1 LASWLIRNATVV
13 TMDEAGTVLPQADVL
28 INGSEIVGLWPSG
41 SGGGAAGPS
50 TSLRVNS
57 GTPALQTEVR
67 ADHTITGEGMVMI
80 PGLINAHTHCAMTLL
95 RGYADDMPLMPW
107 LQERI
112 WPLEMKLQEED
123 VYWGTMLGAAEMI
136 RAGVTC
142 FNDMYHYFE
151 ATARAVVD
159 SGIRANVS
167 GVLLGFLPDAEE
179 RLERAIAFAK
189 QWREAGDGRL
199 VTMLGPHAPYTCPD
213 HLLEKVIAGAHE
225 AKVGIHIHVSE
236 TAREVKDSQQQ
247 VGKTPVQRLKDAG
260 LFDARPVLAAHC
272 VHLTD
277 EDIATLVEYQV
288 GISHNPGSNMKLA
301 SGVAPIPRLLAAG
314 AVVGLGTDGPASN
327 NNLDMLE
334 EARLAALLHKL
345 HSGDPTV
352 VPARTALEMATRG
365 SARALGLG
373 DRVGQIKVGMK
384 ADLALLDFHQPHLF
398 PPHDVISHL
407 AYAARAGDVRTVFI
421 NGRPVLMDGKL
432 QGLDEEEIYGQVRA
446 RVKRL
451 VS

>member
-1 LASWLIRNATVV
+1 MASWLIHNATIVA
-13 TMDEAGTVLPQADVL
+13 MDEEGTVLPQADVL
-28 INGSEIVGLWPSG
+28 INSSDIAGLWASEE
-41 SGGGAAGPS
+41 
-50 TSLRVNS
+50 
-57 GTPALQTEVR
+57 TPAEVR
-67 ADHTITGEGMVMI
+67 ADHTVDAEGMVMI
-80 PGLINAHTHCAMTLL
+80 PGFVNAHTHCAMTLL

-179 RLERAIAFAK
+179 RLARAIAFAK
-189 QWREAGDGRL
+189 EWKGAGEGRL

-213 HLLEKVIAGAHE
+213 HLLEKVIAGAHD
-225 AKVGIHIHVSE
+225 ANVGVHIHVSE
-236 TAREVKDSQQQ
+236 TAQEVKDSQQQ
-247 VGKTPVQRLKDAG
+247 TGKTPVQRLKDIG

-277 EDIATLVEYQV
+277 EDIATLVEHQV

-384 ADLALLDFHQPHLF
+384 ADLALLAFHQPHLF

-421 NGRPVLMDGKL
+421 NGRPVLMEGKL
-432 QGLDEEEIYGQVRA
+432 QGLDEEEIYGQVRT